1 MQDLVQ
7 EFQNLFSLDKIAIL
21 KQSPILNFFRKE
33 TKYLLMHQFISRL
46 VCSGCY

>member
-7 EFQNLFSLDKIAIL
+7 EFQNLFSLDKITKL

-33 TKYLLMHQFISRL
+33 TKYLLMLQFISRL
-46 VCSGCY
+46 VCPDCY